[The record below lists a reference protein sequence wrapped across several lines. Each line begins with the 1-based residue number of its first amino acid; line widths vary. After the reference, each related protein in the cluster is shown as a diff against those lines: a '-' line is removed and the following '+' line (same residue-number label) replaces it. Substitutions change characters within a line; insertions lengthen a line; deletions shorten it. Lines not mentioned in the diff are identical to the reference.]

1 MGQIIGVTLLALT
14 MLYASSSMA
23 QDSGVSGELQRYAET
38 SDDEKKMYVSD
49 AISEMSDGIKQ
60 VERLLESSKKKKTR
74 MKPL

>member
-14 MLYASSSMA
+14 MLNASSSMA
-23 QDSGVSGELQRYAET
+23 QMEKEQRAAMYAET

-60 VERLLESSKKKKTR
+60 VERL
-74 MKPL
+74 